1 MSTTTSDITD
11 LLGKIPHRVAFAG
24 GWIDLPFCS
33 EHDPKPPGSMV
44 VAQVETEFAWMPR
57 SGICSSTRDIAMD
70 IWNGEIPKDKTKEE
84 LVEELFW
91 AENKDKKDPSGVQD
105 MVGLIYPGIS
115 RLDFDF
121 KANGGSFP
129 THIETCN
136 DPKVAQWLSDVLYVV
151 TIQPR
156 PDGYYP
162 LDIKNLDPDWI
173 RRLGQ
178 SGTDCFDGIV
188 AMDIEKTGQSFNE
201 CMLCWEAIMPGIVRH
216 HTIKRDLLRE
226 LKFYQDNYPGAMFS
240 GCGGGYFYVLSDT
253 PVPGGFQVKVRT
265 DPAMS

>member
-1 MSTTTSDITD
+1 MSTTSSDITD

-33 EHDPKPPGSMV
+33 EKDPEPPGSMV

-57 SGICSSTRDIAMD
+57 SGICSSTRDIAME
-70 IWNGEIPKDKTKEE
+70 IWNGEIPHDRDREE

-91 AENKDKKDPSGVQD
+91 AENKDKADHSGVQD

-115 RLDFDF
+115 RIDFDI
-121 KANGGSFP
+121 KHRGGQFP
-129 THIETCN
+129 CHIESCN
-136 DPKVAQWLSDVLYVV
+136 DPEVARWLSSVLYVV

-162 LDIKNLDPDWI
+162 LDVKNLDPAWV

-178 SGTDCFDGIV
+178 SGADCYDGIV
-188 AMDIEKTGQSFNE
+188 AMDIDKTGRSFNE
-201 CMLCWEAIMPGIVRH
+201 CMLCWETLMPGICRH
-216 HTIKRDLLRE
+216 HTIKRDLMRE

-265 DPAMS
+265 EPEAS